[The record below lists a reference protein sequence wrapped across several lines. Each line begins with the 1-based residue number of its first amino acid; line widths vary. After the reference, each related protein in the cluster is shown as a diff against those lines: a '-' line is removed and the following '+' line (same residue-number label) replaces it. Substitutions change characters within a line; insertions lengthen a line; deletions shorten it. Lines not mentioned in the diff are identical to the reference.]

1 MAQGYLSRLRLSAG
15 WLRFGMNLWPPFL
28 GAGIH
33 VLEIAPDFRRVVV
46 RLRRGMLNRNYFG
59 THYGGSLFS
68 MTDPF
73 YALMLLHN
81 LERGY
86 IVWDKAAA
94 IRFKAPGRSDV
105 FARFELTDVQI
116 AAVVAHTAGGE
127 KYEPTWPID
136 IVAADGQVIATVE
149 KTLHIRRASGVGGNG
164 SGNG

>member
-1 MAQGYLSRLRLSAG
+1 MSQGFLSRLRLPVSL
-15 WLRFGMNLWPPFL
+15 LRMGMNLWPPFL

-33 VLEIAPDFRRVVV
+33 VLEIAPDFRSVVV
-46 RLRRGMLNRNYFG
+46 RLRRGLLNRNYFG

-86 IVWDKAAA
+86 VVWDKAAS

-105 FARFELTDVQI
+105 FARFQLSEAQI
-116 AAVVAHTAGGE
+116 AEVRAATADGA
-127 KYEPTWPID
+127 KYEPTWSVD
-136 IVAADGQVIATVE
+136 IADAAGLVIASVD
-149 KTLHIRRASGVGGNG
+149 KTLHIRRGRG
-164 SGNG
+164 SAKLSPS

>member
-15 WLRFGMNLWPPFL
+15 LLRLGMNLWPPFV

-33 VLEIAPDFRRVVV
+33 VVEIAPDFRRVVV
-46 RLRRGMLNRNYFG
+46 RLRRGLLNRNYFG

-86 IVWDKAAA
+86 IVWDKAATV
-94 IRFKAPGRSDV
+94 RFKAPGRSDV
-105 FARFELTDVQI
+105 FASFELTDAQI
-116 AAVVAHTAGGE
+116 AEVVAHTAGGA

-136 IVAADGQVIATVE
+136 VVDSEGLVIATVE
-149 KTLHIRRASGVGGNG
+149 KTLHIRRTVPGARAGGG
-164 SGNG
+164 